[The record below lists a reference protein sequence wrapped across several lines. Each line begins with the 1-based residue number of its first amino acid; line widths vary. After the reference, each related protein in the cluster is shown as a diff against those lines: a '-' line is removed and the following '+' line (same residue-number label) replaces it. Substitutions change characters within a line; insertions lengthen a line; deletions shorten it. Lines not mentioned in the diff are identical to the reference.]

1 MSRESN
7 YDPTD
12 CGHFV
17 VKHSTPKALLVL
29 DGDEE
34 EHWIPKS
41 QICDESDIDESAEA
55 GDQGELTL
63 PEWLAI
69 EKGFA

>member
-7 YDPTD
+7 NEPTE
-12 CGHFV
+12 CGDFM
-17 VKHSTPKALLVL
+17 VKHSTPKALLVC
-29 DGDEE
+29 DADEE
-34 EHWIPKS
+34 EFWIPKS
-41 QICDESDIDESAEA
+41 QICDESYLTDESEA
-55 GDQGELTL
+55 GDQGALTL